1 MLTYHIYRPEEGMTE
16 GGKALARML
25 ADESPGKSYADVM
38 RLRVAGALTDACT
51 DTYFLALD
59 GDACVSRLWNGW
71 GRHEDA
77 IGNFGNFLTLEQYRG
92 QGIGTRL
99 LEEWYADLQARDDK
113 PLALFC
119 TSAPRAA
126 RMYEAYGMRPIVKGA
141 DYGPSYMPIGD
152 SPDDFEAF
160 CDAYYQP
167 TSALNVKPATFAWR
181 HEIDLLLKFALLQ
194 RGLPFGF
201 DGMPSLEQALLSAP
215 EKTALLFTDHGR
227 CVGWSVD
234 GQVQVYPAYENLKIE
249 RERVL

>member
-1 MLTYHIYRPEEGMTE
+1 MPTYHTFRPSDGQSPA
-16 GGKALARML
+16 GQALARML

-99 LEEWYADLQARDDK
+99 LETWYADLQARDDK

-119 TSAPRAA
+119 TSAPKAA

-141 DYGPSYMPIGD
+141 DYGPSYMPLGE
-152 SPDDFEAF
+152 SPDDFESF

-167 TSALNVKPATFAWR
+167 ASALNVKPATFAWR

-227 CVGWSVD
+227 CVGWSYD
-234 GQVQVYPAYENLKIE
+234 GTAQLYPSYSAIE
-249 RERVL
+249 LS

>member
-1 MLTYHIYRPEEGMTE
+1 MLTYHVYRPAQSMTDA
-16 GGKALARML
+16 GKSLARML
-25 ADESPGKSYADVM
+25 ADESPGKSYAEVM
-38 RLRVAGALTDACT
+38 RLRVSGALAQACT
-51 DTYFLALD
+51 DTYFVALD
-59 GDACVSRLWNGW
+59 GDVCVSRLWNGW
-71 GRHEDA
+71 GKHEDA

-99 LEEWYADLQARDDK
+99 LEMWYADLQARDDK

-141 DYGPSYMPIGD
+141 DYGPSYMPLGD
-152 SPDDFEAF
+152 SPADFEAF

-167 TSALNVKPATFAWR
+167 TSALNARPATFTWR

-201 DGMPSLEQALLSAP
+201 EGMPTLEQALLSAP
-215 EKTALLFTDHGR
+215 DKTALLFTDGGR
-227 CVGWSVD
+227 CVGWRYD
-234 GQVQVYPAYENLKIE
+234 GHAQIYPAYEKNEIIE
-249 RERVL
+249 YEVL